1 MDKLSNMLFFRL
13 FQTANILHK
22 AGSRSLEHKQVT
34 TQQWS
39 ILGALSRP
47 QAKDGMTAAEL
58 SDYLMVSRQNISG
71 ILARMEQRGLVERV
85 VDAKDQRARRIH
97 LTTAGA
103 GLWDDIAPLISD
115 FYEQALAE
123 LSYDDRVG
131 FVHYMNKLQAALK
144 PLSTR
149 QQGKVS

>member
-22 AGSRSLEHKQVT
+22 AGSRALEDKQVS

-47 QAKDGMTAAEL
+47 QAQSGMTAAQL

-71 ILARMEQRGLVERV
+71 ILTRMEQRGLVERI
-85 VDAKDQRARRIH
+85 VDAKDQRARRVH
-97 LTTAGA
+97 LTAAGA
-103 GLWDDIAPLISD
+103 ALWNDIAPLISD
-115 FYEQALAE
+115 FYEQALTD
-123 LSYDDRVG
+123 LSYDDRIG
-131 FVHYMNKLQAALK
+131 FVHYLNKLQAAMKL
-144 PLSTR
+144 LE
-149 QQGKVS
+149 Q